1 VPADPR
7 FDSLETRRL
16 VIRRF
21 RRADVDTFAAYRA
34 NPDVARYQ
42 GWEPSYTA
50 DEGAGFVAE
59 LAGIDPG
66 TPGEWFQFALEDKA
80 ERSLIGDCGLRID
93 EHDASVAELGF
104 TLAKERQG
112 RGLATEAVLA
122 VLAYSFDR
130 LGVRRVLAVT
140 DARNDRSISLLERVG
155 MRRIETRRVEFK
167 NESCDELVYEVA
179 LPVHPRV

>member
-1 VPADPR
+1 MPADPR

-21 RRADVDTFAAYRA
+21 RSADVAAFAAYRA
-34 NPDVARYQ
+34 DPDVARYQ
-42 GWEPSYTA
+42 GWEPSYTV
-50 DEGAGFVAE
+50 DEGEGFVAE
-59 LAGIDPG
+59 LAGVDPG
-66 TPGEWFQFALEDKA
+66 TQGEWFQFALEDKT

-112 RGLATEAVLA
+112 RGLATEAVVA
-122 VLAYSFDR
+122 VLAYSFDS

-140 DARNDRSISLLERVG
+140 DVRNDRSISLLERIG
-155 MRRIETRRVEFK
+155 MRRIEARRVEFQD
-167 NESCDELVYEVA
+167 ESCDELVYEVA
-179 LPVHPRV
+179 LPVHPRI